1 MSREKTPTK
10 EKTRR
15 NTKIHEKNRDEKSG
29 VAAFFVIVSRFI
41 SFLCE
46 KLILIEESA
55 SATLLPYAVSADE
68 TLLELD
74 EQADPLET

>member
-15 NTKIHEKNRDEKSG
+15 NTGFHEKNRDEKSG
-29 VAAFFVIVSRFI
+29 KAAFFVIVNRFI

-46 KLILIEESA
+46 KLYR
-55 SATLLPYAVSADE
+55 TLA
-68 TLLELD
+68 
-74 EQADPLET
+74 

>member
-46 KLILIEESA
+46 KLLRTFTRRFALRTKSGKCAKTIILREVR
-55 SATLLPYAVSADE
+55 LFRMP
-68 TLLELD
+68 
-74 EQADPLET
+74 